1 MFDMTIGAA
10 VVSEFGTDYSTPVA
24 CHFLNRPFLQE
35 LVLFGSVAIRL
46 LERFAYV
53 IESISFQVL
62 YLGTVE
68 ERYLVGC
75 SRYS

>member
-1 MFDMTIGAA
+1 MFYIATCTA
-10 VVSEFGTDYSTPVA
+10 VVSELSTDYLAPMTR
-24 CHFLNRPFLQE
+24 HFSYSPFLQE
-35 LVLFGSVAIRL
+35 LVLFGSVDIRL

-68 ERYLVGC
+68 ERYFVGC